1 MKRIEP
7 TGSEMLEVLQ
17 GKTAEKGSFSTD
29 RERGREHS
37 GSKATPEETALPPFT
52 RSCSPAGFKHHDF
65 ALDIGLDFGLV
76 FERQKR
82 VASAFGEAE

>member
-7 TGSEMLEVLQ
+7 TGSETLRVLQ
-17 GKTAEKGSFSTD
+17 GKTAEKGSFSAD

-52 RSCSPAGFKHHDF
+52 RLCSPAGFQHHHF
-65 ALDIGLDFGLV
+65 ALDEWLEL
-76 FERQKR
+76 
-82 VASAFGEAE
+82 